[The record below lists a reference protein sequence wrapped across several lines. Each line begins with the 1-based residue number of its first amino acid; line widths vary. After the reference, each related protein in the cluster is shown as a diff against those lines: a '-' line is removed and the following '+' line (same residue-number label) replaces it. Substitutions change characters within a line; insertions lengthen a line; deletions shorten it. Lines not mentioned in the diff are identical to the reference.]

1 MDDRWSLKGRTAL
14 VTGATKGIGRAIAEE
29 LAQLGASVYVCARS
43 EIDLKERLQEW
54 KAAGLAI
61 SGCACDVSSYS
72 SCEQLM
78 AHVSAHFQGNLDI
91 LVLNAATMGSV
102 MPTVDVPI
110 DDMLLTMR
118 INFESGIFLS
128 RLAHPLLKASGVG
141 SIVFISSIAGSQAT
155 GHNVCMYHCTKGAV
169 NQLTK
174 NLAFEWAKD
183 GIRVN
188 AVAPGYIF
196 TELACSLG
204 DDVINTVGN
213 RTPLRRYGEVH
224 EIAAAVA
231 FLCMPCSAFTTG
243 IIMTID
249 GGMTCHH
256 SLTACPS
263 IETS

>member
-61 SGCACDVSSYS
+61 SGCACDVSSYP

-91 LVLNAATMGSV
+91 LVLNAATM
-102 MPTVDVPI
+102 
-110 DDMLLTMR
+110 
-118 INFESGIFLS
+118 
-128 RLAHPLLKASGVG
+128 
-141 SIVFISSIAGSQAT
+141 GSQAT

-174 NLAFEWAKD
+174 NLAFEWAED

-188 AVAPGYIF
+188 AAVAPGYIF